1 MVRRSFGGVLRLAP
15 LGSRLLRNWR
25 GPEGARAS
33 SGFAR
38 AHFGQVRY
46 ISQDTTSR
54 HCASADDMPDFP
66 LEVFNIGL
74 GFWPRAAIV
83 LAIMV
88 AAYFLGRG
96 LRLR

>member
-1 MVRRSFGGVLRLAP
+1 MRHQASHAP
-15 LGSRLLRNWR
+15 TLVKCVILVKIQR
-25 GPEGARAS
+25 
-33 SGFAR
+33 
-38 AHFGQVRY
+38 V
-46 ISQDTTSR
+46 R

-66 LEVFNIGL
+66 LEVFNIGF